1 MLCAAIRRIQQRKH
15 ELLGYAISLF
25 IALCIGIAN
34 FLSRLAWRALDLY
47 NDAADSTQLAVQQA
61 STADRLLRD
70 STAASTSPFRSVPFD
85 ASIAGG
91 AAAVA
96 LLPGMFQQFT
106 KKVEELET
114 MNAQYLEQQGSLLQQ
129 VSEMNTKLEKLGE
142 ATIETNTKLEK
153 LSETNQETNDKL
165 GETNAKLEKLG
176 ETNQE
181 TNDKLGETNAK
192 LGKLS
197 SQLEE
202 LRLQQHGLSCPHTT
216 GGWCDGT

>member
-1 MLCAAIRRIQQRKH
+1 VRDNPQLASHIASFQRVIIFIYMVCAAIRRIQQRKH

-70 STAASTSPFRSVPFD
+70 STAASASPFQSVTFD

-91 AAAVA
+91 AAAIA

-106 KKVEELET
+106 KRAEELET
-114 MNAQYLEQQGSLLQQ
+114 LNAQYLQQQGSLLQQ
-129 VSEMNTKLEKLGE
+129 VSEMNTKLEKLGK
-142 ATIETNTKLEK
+142 ATI
-153 LSETNQETNDKL
+153 
-165 GETNAKLEKLG
+165 ETNAKLEKLS
-176 ETNQE
+176 
-181 TNDKLGETNAK
+181 ETNAK

-202 LRLQQHGLSCPHTT
+202 LRLQQHGLSCPQTT

>member
-70 STAASTSPFRSVPFD
+70 STASTSPFRSVTFD

-106 KKVEELET
+106 KNVEELET
-114 MNAQYLEQQGSLLQQ
+114 MNAQYLQQQRSLLQQ
-129 VSEMNTKLEKLGE
+129 VSEMNTKL
-142 ATIETNTKLEK
+142 A
-153 LSETNQETNDKL
+153 
-165 GETNAKLEKLG
+165 
-176 ETNQE
+176 
-181 TNDKLGETNAK
+181 KLGETNAK

-197 SQLEE
+197 SQLED
-202 LRLQQHGLSCPHTT
+202 LRLQQHGLSCPQTT